1 MERCRLNK
9 RADTRQS
16 LIDAFW
22 ALYSQKGIAK
32 ITVREITAKTE
43 CNRGTFY
50 EYFLDVYDV
59 LEQIENELIPE
70 IEELPP
76 RQASLYQPINDFI
89 KLYDQNSQY
98 YNILL
103 GPKGDPAFAV
113 KLKEGVKAKLK
124 AALTATHLD
133 PVELEYTLEFVL
145 SAMIG
150 VLSYWFQDVN
160 VVPKEVLL
168 ALIYRLMNQ
177 GALTDLINIPPI
189 GPTVPS

>member
-1 MERCRLNK
+1 ML
-9 RADTRQS
+9 RQKS
-16 LIDAFW
+16 
-22 ALYSQKGIAK
+22 
-32 ITVREITAKTE
+32 
-43 CNRGTFY
+43 
-50 EYFLDVYDV
+50 
-59 LEQIENELIPE
+59 P
-70 IEELPP
+70 
-76 RQASLYQPINDFI
+76 
-89 KLYDQNSQY
+89 
-98 YNILL
+98 
-103 GPKGDPAFAV
+103 
-113 KLKEGVKAKLK
+113 K

-133 PVELEYTLEFVL
+133 PVELEYTLEFVP